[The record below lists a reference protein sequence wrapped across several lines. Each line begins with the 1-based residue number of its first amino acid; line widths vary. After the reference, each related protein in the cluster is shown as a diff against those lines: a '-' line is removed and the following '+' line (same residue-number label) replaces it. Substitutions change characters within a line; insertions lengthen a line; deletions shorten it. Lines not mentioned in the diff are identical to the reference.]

1 MERGGGMRGK
11 TVLRIT
17 CVAAGLMFL
26 AGAAIA
32 AEKTIRLS
40 HITAQDSPWDKGARR
55 FAELVAK
62 NTDGRIEVKVF
73 PQSQLANGSQK
84 AELEMLQSGVLDMT
98 WDSPIILALFLD
110 KRFDVFNL
118 PWLYPSMEVANR
130 VADGPMGD
138 LAVKWLEEKGIVGLG
153 IGVNGYRELT
163 NSKHPITTPD
173 DMRGIKFRV
182 AGSKL
187 YLETFK
193 LLGAN
198 AVTMS
203 FGEVFTSLQQG
214 VIDGQ
219 ENPTAIIYS
228 SKLYEVQKYLTMWH
242 YSFDP
247 LVLCI
252 NKKVFEGF
260 SAADQKAIR
269 AAAKE
274 AVAYE
279 RAVSAEEEKALPE
292 ELRKKGM
299 QVNYLTTAQIA
310 VFKAKVQ
317 PVYEMSREAIGADN
331 MKLMLA
337 EVEKAEKALAAPKK
351 EGPKPAQ
358 QKKK

>member
-1 MERGGGMRGK
+1 MRFRWIAALCAGMLSVLFAGG
-11 TVLRIT
+11 
-17 CVAAGLMFL
+17 AF
-26 AGAAIA
+26 A
-32 AEKTIRLS
+32 AEKTLRLS
-40 HITAQDSPWDKGARR
+40 HVTAQDSPWDKGAHR

-62 NTDGRIEVKVF
+62 NTGGRIEVKVF

-84 AELEMLQSGVLDMT
+84 AELEMLQSGVIDMT
-98 WDSPIILALFLD
+98 WDSPIILALFMD

-118 PWLYPSMEVANR
+118 PWLYPSMEVANK

-138 LAVKWLEEKGIVGLG
+138 LAMKWLEEKGVVGLG

-163 NSKHPITTPD
+163 NSKHPVTTPD
-173 DMRGIKFRV
+173 DMKGIKFRV

-219 ENPTAIIYS
+219 ENPTAIIFS
-228 SKLYEVQKYLTMWH
+228 SRLYEVQKYLTMWH

-247 LVLCI
+247 LILCI
-252 NKKVFEGF
+252 NKKTFEGF
-260 SAADQKAIR
+260 SPADQKAIR

-279 RAVSAEEEKALPE
+279 RTVSAEEEIRLPE
-292 ELRKKGM
+292 ELMKKGM
-299 QVNYLTTAQIA
+299 QVNNLTPAQIA

-317 PVYEMSREAIGADN
+317 PVYAMVQETVGADN

-337 EVEKAEKALAAPKK
+337 EVEKAEKALAAPAKPGKK
-351 EGPKPAQ
+351 TAP
-358 QKKK
+358 KKK

>member
-1 MERGGGMRGK
+1 MRRNGF
-11 TVLRIT
+11 
-17 CVAAGLMFL
+17 VAL
-26 AGAAIA
+26 AGMFALALGVHGSAHA
-32 AEKTIRLS
+32 AERTIRLS
-40 HITAQDSPWDKGARR
+40 HVTAKDSPWDKGAWR

-62 NTDGRIEVKVF
+62 NSGGRIQVKVF
-73 PQSQLANGSQK
+73 PQSQLANGNQK

-118 PWLYPSMEVANR
+118 PWLYPSMDVANK
-130 VADGPMGD
+130 VADGPMGE
-138 LAVKWLEEKGIVGLG
+138 LAYKWLAEKGIVGLG

-163 NSKHPITTPD
+163 NSKRPVSSPD
-173 DMRGIKFRV
+173 DLKGIKFRV

-198 AVTMS
+198 ALTMN
-203 FGEVFTSLQQG
+203 FGEVFTALQQG

-219 ENPTAIIYS
+219 ENPTAIIDS
-228 SKLYEVQKYLTMWH
+228 SRLYEVQKYLTLWH

-252 NKKVFEGF
+252 NKKLFD
-260 SAADQKAIR
+260 SLSPADQKIVR

-279 RAVSAEEEKALPE
+279 RALSAEEEKRLPE
-292 ELRKKGM
+292 ELKKKGM
-299 QVNYLTTAQIA
+299 LVNALTPEQIA
-310 VFKAKVQ
+310 AFRERVK
-317 PVYEMSREAIGADN
+317 PVYAMAQEYIGADN
-331 MKLMLA
+331 MKLMQA
-337 EVEKAEKALAAPKK
+337 EVEKHR
-351 EGPKPAQ
+351 
-358 QKKK
+358 

>member
-1 MERGGGMRGK
+1 MKKRG
-11 TVLRIT
+11 VLSVSI
-17 CVAAGLMFL
+17 VLIGLML
-26 AGAAIA
+26 AAGAALA
-32 AEKTIRLS
+32 AEKTLRLS
-40 HITAQDSPWDKGARR
+40 HVTAHDSPWDKGAQR
-55 FAELVAK
+55 FAELVAR
-62 NTDGRIEVKVF
+62 NTNGRIEVKVF

-84 AELEMLQSGVLDMT
+84 AELEMLQSGVIDMT

-118 PWLYPSMEVANR
+118 PWLYPSMDIANR

-138 LAVKWLEEKGIVGLG
+138 LAMKWLDEKGIVGLG

-163 NSKHPITTPD
+163 NSKRPVTTPE
-173 DMRGIKFRV
+173 DMKGIKFRV

-203 FGEVFTSLQQG
+203 FGEVFTALQQG
-214 VIDGQ
+214 VIEGQ

-247 LVLCI
+247 LILCV
-252 NKKVFEGF
+252 NRKVFDGL
-260 SAADQKAIR
+260 APADQKAIR

-292 ELRKKGM
+292 ELKKKGM
-299 QVNYLTTAQIA
+299 QVNYLTRDQIA
-310 VFKAKVQ
+310 VFKDRVQ
-317 PVYEMSREAIGADN
+317 PVYAMVQDAVGADN

-337 EVEKAEKALAAPKK
+337 EVEKAEKATAAPATGKR
-351 EGPKPAQ
+351 KPAGQ
-358 QKKK
+358 RKK

>member
-1 MERGGGMRGK
+1 MAPRS
-11 TVLRIT
+11 LAA
-17 CVAAGLMFL
+17 VAAALIAVL
-26 AGAAIA
+26 AAPRASA
-32 AEKTIRLS
+32 VEKTIRLS
-40 HITAQDSPWDKGARR
+40 HVTAKGSPWDKGAER

-62 NTDGRIEVKVF
+62 NTGGRIAVKVF

-110 KRFDVFNL
+110 KRFDVWNL
-118 PWLYPSMEVANR
+118 PWLYPSMDAANR
-130 VADGPMGD
+130 VADGPMGE
-138 LAVKWLEEKGIVGLG
+138 LASKWLAEKGIVSLG
-153 IGVNGYRELT
+153 IGVNGFRELT
-163 NSKHPITTPD
+163 NSKHPVSTPD
-173 DMRGIKFRV
+173 DVKGIKFRV

-203 FGEVFTSLQQG
+203 FGEVFTALQQG

-219 ENPTAIIYS
+219 ENPTAIIDS
-228 SKLYEVQKYLTMWH
+228 SKLYEVQKFLTLWH

-247 LVLCI
+247 LVLCV
-252 NKKVFEGF
+252 NKRLFDAL
-260 SAADQKAIR
+260 SPADQKALR
-269 AAAKE
+269 DAARE

-279 RAVSAEEEKALPE
+279 RQLSADEEKRLPD

-299 QVNYLTTAQIA
+299 QVNALTPQQIEA
-310 VFKAKVQ
+310 FRERVK
-317 PVYEMSREAIGADN
+317 PVYAMVGEYVGAEN

-337 EVEKAEKALAAPKK
+337 EVEKAAKAK
-351 EGPKPAQ
+351 
-358 QKKK
+358 

>member
-1 MERGGGMRGK
+1 MVRRS
-11 TVLRIT
+11 LAA
-17 CVAAGLMFL
+17 VAAALVAL
-26 AGAAIA
+26 AAPGATPA

-40 HITAQDSPWDKGARR
+40 HVTAKGSPWDKGAER

-62 NTDGRIEVKVF
+62 NTGGRIAVKIF

-110 KRFDVFNL
+110 KRFDVWNL
-118 PWLYPSMEVANR
+118 PWLYPSMEAANR
-130 VADGPMGD
+130 VADGPMGE
-138 LAVKWLEEKGIVGLG
+138 LAARWLADKGVVALG
-153 IGVNGYRELT
+153 IGVNGFRELT
-163 NSKHPITTPD
+163 NSKRVIATPD
-173 DMRGIKFRV
+173 DLKGIKFRV

-203 FGEVFTSLQQG
+203 FGEVFTALQQG

-219 ENPTAIIYS
+219 ENPTAIIDS
-228 SKLYEVQKYLTMWH
+228 SRLYEVQKYLTLWH

-252 NKKVFEGF
+252 NKKLFD
-260 SAADQKAIR
+260 SLSPADQKVIR
-269 AAAKE
+269 DAARQ

-279 RAVSAEEEKALPE
+279 RQLSAEEEKRLPE
-292 ELRKKGM
+292 ELAKKGM
-299 QVNYLTTAQIA
+299 QVNVLTPQQIA
-310 VFKAKVQ
+310 AFRDRVK
-317 PVYEMSREAIGADN
+317 PVYSMVEEYVGADN

-337 EVEKAEKALAAPKK
+337 EVDKAAKAK
-351 EGPKPAQ
+351 
-358 QKKK
+358 

>member
-1 MERGGGMRGK
+1 MVRRSLA
-11 TVLRIT
+11 VLAAALVVL
-17 CVAAGLMFL
+17 VAP
-26 AGAAIA
+26 GAASA

-40 HITAQDSPWDKGARR
+40 HVTAKGSPWDKGAER

-62 NTDGRIEVKVF
+62 NTGGRIAVKVF

-110 KRFDVFNL
+110 KRFDVWNL

-130 VADGPMGD
+130 VADGPMGE
-138 LAVKWLEEKGIVGLG
+138 LANRWLADKGIVGLG
-153 IGVNGYRELT
+153 IGVNGFRELT
-163 NSKHPITTPD
+163 NSRRAISAPD
-173 DMRGIKFRV
+173 DLKGIKFRV

-203 FGEVFTSLQQG
+203 FGEVFTALQQG

-219 ENPTAIIYS
+219 ENPTAIIDS
-228 SKLYEVQKYLTMWH
+228 SRLYEVQKYLTLWH

-252 NKKVFEGF
+252 NKRLFDGL
-260 SAADQKAIR
+260 SPADQKAIR
-269 AAAKE
+269 DAAKE

-279 RAVSAEEEKALPE
+279 RQLSAEEERRLPE
-292 ELRKKGM
+292 ELKKRGM
-299 QVNYLTTAQIA
+299 QVNALTPQQIA
-310 VFKAKVQ
+310 VFRDRVK
-317 PVYEMSREAIGADN
+317 PVYSMVEEYVGADN
-331 MKLMLA
+331 LKLMLS
-337 EVEKAEKALAAPKK
+337 EVDRAAKAK
-351 EGPKPAQ
+351 
-358 QKKK
+358 

>member
-1 MERGGGMRGK
+1 MA
-11 TVLRIT
+11 
-17 CVAAGLMFL
+17 VAALFL
-26 AGAAIA
+26 AGAAFA
-32 AEKTIRLS
+32 ATKTIRLS
-40 HITAQDSPWDKGARR
+40 HVTAKDSPWDKGAHK
-55 FAELVAK
+55 FADLVAK
-62 NTDGRIEVKVF
+62 NTEGRIEVKVF

-84 AELEMLQSGVLDMT
+84 AELEMLQSGVIDMT

-118 PWLYPSMEVANR
+118 PWLYPSMEVANM
-130 VADGPMGD
+130 VADGPMGV
-138 LAVKWLEEKGIVGLG
+138 LAMKWLEEKGIVGLG

-163 NSKHPITTPD
+163 NSKRPVSTPD
-173 DMRGIKFRV
+173 DMKGIKFRV

-219 ENPTAIIYS
+219 ENPTAIIDS
-228 SKLYEVQKYLTMWH
+228 SRLYEVQKYLTMWH

-252 NKKVFEGF
+252 NKKLFDSF
-260 SAADQKAIR
+260 SPADQKAIR

-279 RAVSAEEEKALPE
+279 RGVSAEEEKALPE
-292 ELRKKGM
+292 VLKKKGM
-299 QVNYLTTAQIA
+299 QVNALTPEQIA
-310 VFKAKVQ
+310 VFKDRVK
-317 PVYEMSREAIGADN
+317 PVYAMVEETIGADN

-337 EVEKAEKALAAPKK
+337 EVAKAEKTAAGAKGGGKKAAPKK
-351 EGPKPAQ
+351 
-358 QKKK
+358 QK

>member
-1 MERGGGMRGK
+1 MVRRSLAAL
-11 TVLRIT
+11 V
-17 CVAAGLMFL
+17 VALL
-26 AGAAIA
+26 AAVALPGAASA

-40 HITAQDSPWDKGARR
+40 HVTAKGSPWDRGAER

-62 NTDGRIEVKVF
+62 GTGGRIAVKVF

-118 PWLYPSMEVANR
+118 PWLYPSMEVANK

-138 LAVKWLEEKGIVGLG
+138 LAYKWLADKGIVGLG

-163 NSKHPITTPD
+163 NSKRPIASPD
-173 DMRGIKFRV
+173 DMKGIKFRV

-219 ENPTAIIYS
+219 ENPTAIIDS
-228 SKLYEVQKYLTMWH
+228 SKLYEVQKYLTLWH

-252 NKKVFEGF
+252 NKRLFD
-260 SAADQKAIR
+260 SLSPADQQELR

-279 RAVSAEEEKALPE
+279 RAISADEEQRLPA
-292 ELRKKGM
+292 ELQKKGM
-299 QVNYLTTAQIA
+299 QVN
-310 VFKAKVQ
+310 
-317 PVYEMSREAIGADN
+317 
-331 MKLMLA
+331 
-337 EVEKAEKALAAPKK
+337 ALS
-351 EGPKPAQ
+351 PAQ
-358 QKKK
+358 VAA

>member
-1 MERGGGMRGK
+1 MRGK
-11 TVLRIT
+11 NVLR
-17 CVAAGLMFL
+17 VAAMAVAMLFL
-26 AGAAIA
+26 AGATFA
-32 AEKTIRLS
+32 APKTIRLS
-40 HITAQDSPWDKGARR
+40 HITAKDSPWDKGAHK
-55 FAELVAK
+55 FADLVAK
-62 NTDGRIEVKVF
+62 NTNGRIEVKVY

-84 AELEMLQSGVLDMT
+84 AELEMLQSGVIDMT

-118 PWLYPSMEVANR
+118 PWLYPSMEVANK
-130 VADGPMGD
+130 VADGPMGA
-138 LAVKWLEEKGIVGLG
+138 LAMKWLEEKGIVGLG

-173 DMRGIKFRV
+173 DMKGIKFRV

-219 ENPTAIIYS
+219 ENPTAIIDS

-247 LVLCI
+247 LVLCV
-252 NKKVFEGF
+252 NKKLFD
-260 SAADQKAIR
+260 SLSPADRKAIR

-279 RAVSAEEEKALPE
+279 RTVSAEEEKALPE
-292 ELRKKGM
+292 VLKKKGM
-299 QVNYLTTAQIA
+299 QVNTLTPDQIA
-310 VFKAKVQ
+310 VFRDRVK
-317 PVYEMSREAIGADN
+317 PVYAMVQDAIGADN

-337 EVEKAEKALAAPKK
+337 EVAKAEKAGTDPKGGGKESAPKK
-351 EGPKPAQ
+351 
-358 QKKK
+358 KK

>member
-1 MERGGGMRGK
+1 MRRNGF
-11 TVLRIT
+11 
-17 CVAAGLMFL
+17 VAL
-26 AGAAIA
+26 AGTLALAMGFGGSARA
-32 AEKTIRLS
+32 AERTIRLS
-40 HITAQDSPWDKGARR
+40 HITAKDSPWDKGAWR

-62 NTDGRIEVKVF
+62 STGGRIQVKVF
-73 PQSQLANGSQK
+73 PQSQLANGNQK

-118 PWLYPSMEVANR
+118 PWLYPSMDVANK
-130 VADGPMGD
+130 VADGPMGE
-138 LAVKWLEEKGIVGLG
+138 LAYKWLAEKGVVGLG

-163 NSKHPITTPD
+163 NSKRPVSSPD
-173 DMRGIKFRV
+173 DLKGIKFRV

-198 AVTMS
+198 ALTMN
-203 FGEVFTSLQQG
+203 FGEVFTALQQG

-219 ENPTAIIYS
+219 ENPTAIIDS
-228 SKLYEVQKYLTMWH
+228 SRLYEVQKYLTLWH

-252 NKKVFEGF
+252 NKKVFD
-260 SAADQKAIR
+260 SLSPADQKVIR

-279 RAVSAEEEKALPE
+279 RALSAEEEKRLPE
-292 ELRKKGM
+292 ELKKKGM
-299 QVNYLTTAQIA
+299 QVNTLTPAQIA
-310 VFKAKVQ
+310 AFRERVK
-317 PVYEMSREAIGADN
+317 PVYAMAQEYIGAEN

-337 EVEKAEKALAAPKK
+337 EVERAR
-351 EGPKPAQ
+351 
-358 QKKK
+358 

>member
-1 MERGGGMRGK
+1 M
-11 TVLRIT
+11 
-17 CVAAGLMFL
+17 AAGLLLL
-26 AGAAIA
+26 AGAAGA

-40 HITAQDSPWDKGARR
+40 HVTAQDSPWDKGARR

-62 NTDGRIEVKVF
+62 GTNGRIEVKVF

-84 AELEMLQSGVLDMT
+84 AELEMLQSGVIDMT

-138 LAVKWLEEKGIVGLG
+138 LAMKWLDEKGVVGLG

-163 NSKHPITTPD
+163 NSKRPIATPD
-173 DMRGIKFRV
+173 DMKGIKFRV

-247 LVLCI
+247 LILCI
-252 NKKVFEGF
+252 NKKLFD
-260 SAADQKAIR
+260 SLSPADQKAIR

-292 ELRKKGM
+292 ELKKKGM
-299 QVNYLTTAQIA
+299 QVNVLTPAQIA
-310 VFKAKVQ
+310 VFREKIH
-317 PVYEMSREAIGADN
+317 PVYNMVQEYVGADN
-331 MKLMLA
+331 MRLMLT
-337 EVEKAEKALAAPKK
+337 EVEKADKALAAPAKGEK
-351 EGPKPAQ
+351 KPAP
-358 QKKK
+358 KK

>member
-1 MERGGGMRGK
+1 MRGK
-11 TVLRIT
+11 NVLRVT
-17 CVAAGLMFL
+17 AMTVAMLFL
-26 AGAAIA
+26 AAAAVA
-32 AEKTIRLS
+32 AEKTMRLS
-40 HITAQDSPWDKGARR
+40 HVTAQDSPWDKGAHR

-62 NTDGRIEVKVF
+62 NTNGRIEVKVF

-84 AELEMLQSGVLDMT
+84 AELEMLQSGVIDMT
-98 WDSPIILALFLD
+98 WDSPIILALFMD

-118 PWLYPSMEVANR
+118 PWLYPSMEVANK

-138 LAVKWLEEKGIVGLG
+138 LAMKWLEEKGVVGLG

-163 NSKHPITTPD
+163 NSKHPVTTPD
-173 DMRGIKFRV
+173 DMKGIKFRV

-219 ENPTAIIYS
+219 ENPTAIIFS

-247 LVLCI
+247 LILCV
-252 NKKVFEGF
+252 NKKLFDGF
-260 SAADQKAIR
+260 SPADQKAIR

-279 RAVSAEEEKALPE
+279 RAVSAEEEKRLPE
-292 ELRKKGM
+292 ELMKKGM
-299 QVNYLTTAQIA
+299 QVNTLTPAQIA
-310 VFKAKVQ
+310 VFKDRVQ
-317 PVYEMSREAIGADN
+317 PVYAMVEGTVGADN

-337 EVEKAEKALAAPKK
+337 EVEKAEKALAAPVKGEK
-351 EGPKPAQ
+351 KPAP
-358 QKKK
+358 KKK

>member
-1 MERGGGMRGK
+1 MRLGR
-11 TVLRIT
+11 L
-17 CVAAGLMFL
+17 AAL
-26 AGAAIA
+26 GAAAATILTTGGAASA
-32 AEKTIRLS
+32 AERTIRLS
-40 HITAQDSPWDKGARR
+40 HITAKDSPWDKGAVR
-55 FAELVAK
+55 FADLVAK
-62 NTDGRIEVKVF
+62 NTNGRIAVKVY

-110 KRFDVFNL
+110 ERFDVFNL
-118 PWLYPSMEVANR
+118 PWLYPSMDVANK
-130 VADGPMGD
+130 VADGPMGE
-138 LAVKWLEEKGIVGLG
+138 LAYRWLSEKGIVGLG

-163 NSKHPITTPD
+163 NSKRAIAAPD
-173 DMRGIKFRV
+173 DMKGIKFRV

-203 FGEVFTSLQQG
+203 FGELFTALQQG

-219 ENPTAIIYS
+219 ENPTAIIDS
-228 SKLYEVQKYLTMWH
+228 SKLYEVQKYLTLWH

-252 NKKVFEGF
+252 NKKLFD
-260 SAADQKAIR
+260 ALRPADREAIR

-279 RAVSAEEEKALPE
+279 RALSAEEEKRLPE
-292 ELRKKGM
+292 ELKKRGM
-299 QVNYLTTAQIA
+299 QVN
-310 VFKAKVQ
+310 
-317 PVYEMSREAIGADN
+317 
-331 MKLMLA
+331 
-337 EVEKAEKALAAPKK
+337 AL
-351 EGPKPAQ
+351 
-358 QKKK
+358 

>member
-1 MERGGGMRGK
+1 MRFRWIAA
-11 TVLRIT
+11 L
-17 CVAAGLMFL
+17 CAGLLSVLF
-26 AGAAIA
+26 AGGAFA
-32 AEKTIRLS
+32 AEKTLRLS
-40 HITAQDSPWDKGARR
+40 HVTAQDSPWDKGAHR

-62 NTDGRIEVKVF
+62 NTGGRIEVKVF

-84 AELEMLQSGVLDMT
+84 AELEMLQSGVIDMT
-98 WDSPIILALFLD
+98 WDSPIILALFMD

-118 PWLYPSMEVANR
+118 PWLYPSMEVANK

-138 LAVKWLEEKGIVGLG
+138 LAMKWLEEKGVVGLG

-163 NSKHPITTPD
+163 NSKHPVTTPD
-173 DMRGIKFRV
+173 DMKGIKFRV

-219 ENPTAIIYS
+219 ENPTAIIFS
-228 SKLYEVQKYLTMWH
+228 SRLYEVQKYLTMWH

-247 LVLCI
+247 LILCI
-252 NKKVFEGF
+252 NKKTFEGF
-260 SAADQKAIR
+260 SPADQKAIR

-279 RAVSAEEEKALPE
+279 RTVSAEEEIRLPE
-292 ELRKKGM
+292 ELAKKGM
-299 QVNYLTTAQIA
+299 QVNNLTPAQIA

-317 PVYEMSREAIGADN
+317 PVYAMVQETVGADN

-337 EVEKAEKALAAPKK
+337 EVEKAEKALAAPAKPGKK
-351 EGPKPAQ
+351 TAP
-358 QKKK
+358 KKK

>member
-1 MERGGGMRGK
+1 MVRRSLAAL
-11 TVLRIT
+11 V
-17 CVAAGLMFL
+17 VALL
-26 AGAAIA
+26 AAVALPGAASA

-40 HITAQDSPWDKGARR
+40 HVTAKDSPWDKGAHK

-62 NTDGRIEVKVF
+62 NTSGRIEVKVF

-118 PWLYPSMEVANR
+118 PWLYPSMEVANK

-138 LAVKWLEEKGIVGLG
+138 LAYKWLADKGIVGLG

-163 NSKHPITTPD
+163 NSKRPIASPD
-173 DMRGIKFRV
+173 DMKGIKFRV

-203 FGEVFTSLQQG
+203 FGEVFTALQQG

-219 ENPTAIIYS
+219 ENPTAIIDS
-228 SKLYEVQKYLTMWH
+228 SRLYEVQKYLTLWH

-252 NKKVFEGF
+252 NKRLFEGL
-260 SAADQKAIR
+260 SLADQSALR
-269 AAAKE
+269 EAARE

-279 RAVSAEEEKALPE
+279 RQLSADEERRLPE
-292 ELRKKGM
+292 ELKKKGM
-299 QVNYLTTAQIA
+299 QVNALSPAQVSA
-310 VFKAKVQ
+310 FRERVK
-317 PVYEMSREAIGADN
+317 PVYSMVEEYVGKDN
-331 MKLMLA
+331 LKLMLS
-337 EVEKAEKALAAPKK
+337 EVDRAAKAR
-351 EGPKPAQ
+351 
-358 QKKK
+358 

>member
-1 MERGGGMRGK
+1 MRGK
-11 TVLRIT
+11 YVLRVT
-17 CVAAGLMFL
+17 AMAVAMLFL
-26 AGAAIA
+26 AGAAFA
-32 AEKTIRLS
+32 ATKTIRLS
-40 HITAQDSPWDKGARR
+40 HVTAKDSPWDKGAHK
-55 FAELVAK
+55 FADLVAK

-84 AELEMLQSGVLDMT
+84 AELEMLQSGVIDMT

-118 PWLYPSMEVANR
+118 PWLYPSMEVANM
-130 VADGPMGD
+130 VADGPMGA
-138 LAVKWLEEKGIVGLG
+138 LAMKWLEEKGITGLG

-173 DMRGIKFRV
+173 DMKGIKFRV

-219 ENPTAIIYS
+219 ENPTAIIDS

-252 NKKVFEGF
+252 NKKLFD
-260 SAADQKAIR
+260 SLSPADQKAIR

-292 ELRKKGM
+292 VLKKKGM
-299 QVNYLTTAQIA
+299 QVNTLTPDQIA
-310 VFKAKVQ
+310 VFKDRVK
-317 PVYEMSREAIGADN
+317 PVYAMVEETVGADN

-337 EVEKAEKALAAPKK
+337 EVAKAEKTVAGAKSPGKKAAPKK
-351 EGPKPAQ
+351 
-358 QKKK
+358 KK

>member
-1 MERGGGMRGK
+1 MRGK
-11 TVLRIT
+11 TVLRIAS
-17 CVAAGLMFL
+17 VAVGLLFL
-26 AGAAIA
+26 AGAAGA

-62 NTDGRIEVKVF
+62 GTNGRIEVKVF

-84 AELEMLQSGVLDMT
+84 AELEMLQSGVIDMT
-98 WDSPIILALFLD
+98 WDSPIILALFMD

-118 PWLYPSMEVANR
+118 PWLYSSMDVANK

-138 LAVKWLEEKGIVGLG
+138 LAMKWLEEKGVVGLG
-153 IGVNGYRELT
+153 IGVNGFRELT
-163 NSKHPITTPD
+163 NSKRPITTPD
-173 DMRGIKFRV
+173 DMKGIKFRV

-252 NKKVFEGF
+252 NKKLFDGL
-260 SAADQKAIR
+260 APADQKAIR

-279 RAVSAEEEKALPE
+279 RAVSAEEEKSLPE
-292 ELRKKGM
+292 ELKKKGM
-299 QVNYLTTAQIA
+299 QVNDLTPAQIA
-310 VFKAKVQ
+310 VFKERVK
-317 PVYEMSREAIGADN
+317 PVYAMVQEAIGVEH
-331 MKLMLA
+331 MKLMLS

-351 EGPKPAQ
+351 
-358 QKKK
+358 

>member
-1 MERGGGMRGK
+1 MRGK
-11 TVLRIT
+11 NVLRVTAMAI
-17 CVAAGLMFL
+17 AMLFL
-26 AGAAIA
+26 AGAAFA
-32 AEKTIRLS
+32 AAKTIRLS
-40 HITAQDSPWDKGARR
+40 HVTAKDSPWDKGAHR
-55 FAELVAK
+55 FADLVAK
-62 NTDGRIEVKVF
+62 NTNGRIEVKVF

-84 AELEMLQSGVLDMT
+84 AELEMLQSGVIDMT

-118 PWLYPSMEVANR
+118 PWLYPSMEVANK
-130 VADGPMGD
+130 VADGPMGA
-138 LAVKWLEEKGIVGLG
+138 LAMKWLEEKGITGLG

-173 DMRGIKFRV
+173 DMKGIKFRV

-219 ENPTAIIYS
+219 ENPTAIIDS

-247 LVLCI
+247 LVLCV
-252 NKKVFEGF
+252 NKKLFD
-260 SAADQKAIR
+260 SLSPADQAAIR

-279 RAVSAEEEKALPE
+279 RAVSAEEEKRLPE
-292 ELRKKGM
+292 ELKKKGM
-299 QVNYLTTAQIA
+299 QVNNLTPAQIA
-310 VFKAKVQ
+310 AFRTKVQ
-317 PVYEMSREAIGADN
+317 PVYAMVQEAIGVDN

-337 EVEKAEKALAAPKK
+337 EVEKAEKALAAPVKS
-351 EGPKPAQ
+351 GKPAP
-358 QKKK
+358 KKKK